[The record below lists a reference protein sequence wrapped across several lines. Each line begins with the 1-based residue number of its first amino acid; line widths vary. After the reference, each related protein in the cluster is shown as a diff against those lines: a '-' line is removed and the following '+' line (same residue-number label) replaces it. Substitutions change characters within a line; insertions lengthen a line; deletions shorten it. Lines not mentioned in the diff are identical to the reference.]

1 MSSSGEP
8 RSDPDPKSWYA
19 AFDAL
24 RGLRPEIAEG
34 LARSF
39 PEFRN
44 EILGRRTFGPEPTKE
59 HARRAA
65 LSRAS
70 AEAVLAAVTVG
81 LEEVLAVVKRR
92 GKTLARARLGSGLAA
107 LVGSSGVIAAML
119 RDLPRRPLLFL
130 LLLFLLSSLLWAVL
144 SKDQTG
150 GDGSIARLREDM
162 ISEVGALAT
171 VKGKLALG
179 LARQKD
185 DLLIS
190 IMEALNAISAKVM
203 VARARLGLPLATLP
217 AAAR

>member
-130 LLLFLLSSLLWAVL
+130 LSSLLWAVL